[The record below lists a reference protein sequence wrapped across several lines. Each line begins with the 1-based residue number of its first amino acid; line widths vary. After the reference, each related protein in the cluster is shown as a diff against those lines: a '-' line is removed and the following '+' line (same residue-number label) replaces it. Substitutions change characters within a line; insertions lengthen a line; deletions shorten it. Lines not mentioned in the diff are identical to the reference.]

1 MATATYSPTRSDE
14 DITELW
20 RKVQKGVVVAA
31 QFGVE
36 EWNWLGN
43 LESFDV
49 DWSAREITMELDIN
63 DGVGAATIH
72 EGGKEA
78 RPSSPTAVTA
88 TVTWILINKRFT
100 ISLTAKYISQRT
112 PRAMLESQLRW
123 QSKKA
128 VQTIRRKTGDMFYG
142 FSTGKVCEVGAD
154 ASGAQ
159 IDVKDLYGITGLGAN
174 GENRAVTDLFRGGA
188 EGFGDYIAIVD
199 PAGPTLRGIERI
211 ASVDGDTQIT
221 LANAVSGQATSDDIY
236 FANNLENTTLDSGTE
251 KDMNLIGLLDGITS
265 TSVHG
270 VSSSTNPKWAASTN
284 DSSGGRFT
292 GIKLRKG
299 KQGITNLGGGT
310 MTDVIWANGVEND
323 VVAQL
328 QAGLRFA
335 DAFALEMDGMA
346 KSKGI
351 SFMTSRRVP
360 DGHAWGFDKKNS
372 VRKMVL
378 LPEPGTQAFADGDKL
393 QDDSG
398 LVFSLDYPCQMTY
411 TNRGNMAMWSGLQE
425 Q

>member
-1 MATATYSPTRSDE
+1 MATATYTPTRSDT

-36 EWNWLGN
+36 EWNWLADLKN
-43 LESFDV
+43 FDV

-63 DGVGAATIH
+63 DGVGAATII

-88 TVTWILINKRFT
+88 TITWILINKRFT
-100 ISLTAKYISQRT
+100 MSLTAKYIAQKT
-112 PRAMLESQLRW
+112 PRAMLEDQLRW

-142 FSTGKVCEVGAD
+142 FSTGKVAEVGAD
-154 ASGAQ
+154 ASGTQ
-159 IDVKDLYGITGLGAN
+159 IDVKDMYGITGLGAS
-174 GENRAVTDLFRGGA
+174 GQNRAVSDLFRGGA
-188 EGFGDYIAIVD
+188 DGFGDYIAIVN
-199 PAGPTLRGIERI
+199 PSGPTLRGIERI
-211 ASVDGDTQIT
+211 TSVDDDDTIT
-221 LANAVSGQATSDDIY
+221 IAGAVSGQATSDDIY
-236 FANNLENTTLDSGTE
+236 FANNLENTTLASGTE
-251 KDMNLIGLLDGITS
+251 KDLNLVGLLDAITS
-265 TSVHG
+265 TSLHG
-270 VSSSTNPKWAASTN
+270 VSGSTYPLWAASTN

-299 KQGITNLGGGT
+299 KQGIANLGGGKL
-310 MTDVIWANGVEND
+310 TDVIWANGVEND

-328 QAGLRFA
+328 QAGLRFS
-335 DAFALEMDGMA
+335 DAFAMEMDGEA
-346 KSKGI
+346 KSKGV

-360 DGHAWGFDKKNS
+360 DGHAFAFDKRNS
-372 VRKMVL
+372 AHKMVL
-378 LPEPGTQAFADGDKL
+378 LPDPGTQAFADGDKL

-398 LVFSLDYPCQMTY
+398 LVFSLDYPCQMVY
-411 TNRGNMAMWSGLQE
+411 TNRGNMAMWNGLQG

>member
-1 MATATYSPTRSDE
+1 MAVATYTPTRSDT

-36 EWNWLGN
+36 EWNWLGK
-43 LESFDV
+43 LKSFDV

-63 DGVGAATIH
+63 DGVGAAVIH

-88 TVTWILINKRFT
+88 NVTWILINKRFT
-100 ISLTAKYISQRT
+100 VSLTAKYIAQRT
-112 PRAMLESQLRW
+112 PRAQLENQLRW

-142 FSTGKVCEVGAD
+142 FSTGVQALI
-154 ASGAQ
+154 SGAGGAPSY
-159 IDVKDLYGITGLGAN
+159 DLKDMYGVAGLGAA
-174 GENRAVTDLFRGGA
+174 GGNRVVTDLFRGGT
-188 EGFGDYIAIVD
+188 EGKGDYIAIVD
-199 PAGPTLRGIERI
+199 PGGPTLRGIERI
-211 ASVDGDTQIT
+211 ASVDDDDTIT
-221 LANAVSGQATSDDIY
+221 LAASVAGAAADDEIY
-236 FANNLENTTLDSGTE
+236 FANNLENTTLASGTE
-251 KDMNLIGLLDGITS
+251 KDMNLIGILDGMTAA
-265 TSVHG
+265 SVHG
-270 VSSSTNPKWAASTN
+270 VSSSGNPKWQPAVQDT
-284 DSSGGRFT
+284 SGGRFT

-299 KQGITNLGGGT
+299 KQGIMNEGGGKL
-310 MTDVIWANGVEND
+310 TDVIWSNGVEND

-328 QAGLRFA
+328 QAGLRFT

-346 KSKGI
+346 KSKGV

-360 DGHAWGFDKKNS
+360 DGYAFAFDRNNS

-378 LPEPGTQAFADGDKL
+378 LPEPGTQAFGDGDKL

-398 LVFSLDYPCQMTY
+398 MVFSLDYPCQMVY
-411 TNRGNMAMWSGLQE
+411 TNRANMAYWSGLQE

>member
-1 MATATYSPTRSDE
+1 MADATYTPTRSDT

-36 EWNWLGN
+36 EWNWLADLKN
-43 LESFDV
+43 FDV

-63 DGVGAATIH
+63 DGVGAATIV

-88 TVTWILINKRFT
+88 TITWILINKRFT
-100 ISLTAKYISQRT
+100 MSLTAKYIAQKT
-112 PRAMLESQLRW
+112 PRAMLEDQLRW

-142 FSTGKVCEVGAD
+142 FSTGKVAEVGAD

-159 IDVKDLYGITGLGAN
+159 IDVKDLYGITGLGAS
-174 GENRAVTDLFRGGA
+174 GENRAVTDIFRGGN
-188 EGFGDYIAIVD
+188 EGFGDYIAIVN
-199 PAGPTLRGIERI
+199 PSGNVLRGIERI
-211 ASVDGDTQIT
+211 ASVDDDDTIT

-236 FANNLENTTLDSGTE
+236 FANNLENTTLAAGTE
-251 KDMNLIGLLDGITS
+251 KDLNLVGLLDAITS
-265 TSVHG
+265 TSLHG
-270 VSSSTNPKWAASTN
+270 VSGSTNPLWTASTN

-299 KQGITNLGGGT
+299 KQGIANLGGGKL
-310 MTDVIWANGVEND
+310 TDVIWANGVEND

-328 QAGLRFA
+328 QAGLRFS

-346 KSKGI
+346 KSKGV

-360 DGHAWGFDKKNS
+360 DGHAFAFDKRNS
-372 VRKMVL
+372 AHKMVL
-378 LPEPGTQAFADGDKL
+378 LPDPGTQAFADGDKL

-398 LVFSLDYPCQMTY
+398 LVFSLDYPCQMVY
-411 TNRGNMAMWSGLQE
+411 TNRGNMAMWNNLQE